1 MMGQVVDAGA
11 FNLDGV
17 TISFAEAMGLKR
29 RIQVCSVQGPP
40 KGDDKRETPSLLL
53 RRFKEIGRFLGR
65 LELSLRWNHI
75 CQGGKFV
82 ADALAHLGLSVETP
96 HIWDHGLPSIA
107 LNAFSFD
114 SIRNGCSRESCFIS
128 KLHPV

>member
-1 MMGQVVDAGA
+1 MMGQDVDAGA

-40 KGDDKRETPSLLL
+40 KGDDKGETP

-65 LELSLRWNHI
+65 LELSLRMH
-75 CQGGKFV
+75 V
-82 ADALAHLGLSVETP
+82 VLLAPLVKWRGTISAREANLSRM
-96 HIWDHGLPSIA
+96 S
-107 LNAFSFD
+107 
-114 SIRNGCSRESCFIS
+114 
-128 KLHPV
+128 